1 MQIVGPGSDRSES
14 AMARLW
20 TSIAGQ
26 ALLEGITGLS
36 LLWMCR
42 GVAEALLPGLLATLT
57 PLRKLAV
64 SVCGC
69 DAGTPGRV
77 SG

>member
-1 MQIVGPGSDRSES
+1 MLE
-14 AMARLW
+14 AL
-20 TSIAGQ
+20 TSM
-26 ALLEGITGLS
+26 S

-42 GVAEALLPGLLATLT
+42 GVAEALLPGLLALLP
-57 PLRKLAV
+57 PLRKLTV

-69 DAGTPGRV
+69 EAGSSGRV

>member
-1 MQIVGPGSDRSES
+1 MS
-14 AMARLW
+14 RLW
-20 TSIAGQ
+20 GGIAGQ
-26 ALLEGITGLS
+26 AMLEALTSMS

-42 GVAEALLPGLLATLT
+42 GVAEALVPGLLALLP
-57 PLRKLAV
+57 PLRKLTV

-69 DAGTPGRV
+69 EAGSSGRV